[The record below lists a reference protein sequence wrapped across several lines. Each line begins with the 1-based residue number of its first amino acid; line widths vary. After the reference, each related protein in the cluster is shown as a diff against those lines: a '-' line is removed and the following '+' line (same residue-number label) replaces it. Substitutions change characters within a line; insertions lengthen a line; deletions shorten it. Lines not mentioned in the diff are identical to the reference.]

1 MNQINNYLKEQ
12 FPEMI
17 NLTKELINIDSQSD
31 DVPGVQKVA
40 DVLSQK
46 MSELGMTTRQIDQ
59 GKPGTVL
66 IGKLAGDPVL
76 KPVILLGHMDT
87 VFPRGTVE
95 KHPFK
100 IVGDK
105 MMGPGIFDMKPGLV
119 IGLFAIQTLIKL
131 KLTKRPIKMI
141 VVSDEEKLHMHS
153 QAYDIIAEESQG
165 GAYGLNLEGSKDD
178 PHHVGTHN
186 RGGMIVDVTVH
197 GRAAH
202 SGAEPEKGR
211 SAIVELAHQII
222 KFNQLIDLDA
232 GVHVN
237 SGIVQ
242 GGVSENIIP
251 DEATTSLGVRFKTN
265 QQRDELLT
273 QIKEIAAKPTISGTT
288 TTVKVRTKIDSME
301 ETADVQELFGQLSQV
316 AQEIGYGKLEAVG
329 GGGASDAGI
338 MVARGVPTI
347 DAMGVVGSGAHS
359 EQEHASAK
367 SLLNRATLIANFIT
381 RKG

>member
-66 IGKLAGDPVL
+66 IGELAGDPGL

-100 IVGDK
+100 IEDDK

-119 IGLFAIQTLIKL
+119 IGLFAIQALVKL
-131 KLTKRPIKMI
+131 KLIKRPIKMI

-153 QAYDIIAEESQG
+153 RAYDIIAEESQG
-165 GAYGLNLEGSKDD
+165 GAYGLNLEGSKDY

-211 SAIVELAHQII
+211 SAIVELAYQII

-237 SGIVQ
+237 SGIVH

-301 ETADVQELFGQLSQV
+301 ETADVQELFGQLDQV
-316 AQEIGYGKLEAVG
+316 AQETGYGKLEAVG

>member
-17 NLTKELINIDSQSD
+17 KLTKELINIDSQSD

-40 DVLSQK
+40 DILNQK
-46 MSELGMTTRQIDQ
+46 MSELGMATRQIDQ

-66 IGKLAGDPVL
+66 IGELAGDPGL

-100 IVGDK
+100 IEGDK
-105 MMGPGIFDMKPGLV
+105 MMGPGIFDMKSGLV
-119 IGLFAIQTLIKL
+119 IGLFAIQALVKL

-153 QAYDIIAEESQG
+153 RAYDIIAEESQG
-165 GAYGLNLEGSKDD
+165 GAYGLNLEGSKED

-237 SGIVQ
+237 SGIVH

-273 QIKEIAAKPTISGTT
+273 QIKEIAAKPTIFGTT

-301 ETADVQELFGQLSQV
+301 ETADVQELFGQLNQV

-329 GGGASDAGI
+329 GGGTSDAGI

-347 DAMGVVGSGAHS
+347 DAMGIVGSGAHS
-359 EQEHASAK
+359 EQEHASAE

>member
-40 DVLSQK
+40 DVLNQK

-66 IGKLAGDPVL
+66 IGELAGAPGL

-100 IVGDK
+100 IEGDK
-105 MMGPGIFDMKPGLV
+105 MMGPGILDMKPGLV
-119 IGLFAIQTLIKL
+119 IGLFAIQALIKL

-153 QAYDIIAEESQG
+153 RAYDIIAEESQG
-165 GAYGLNLEGSKDD
+165 GAYGLNLEGSEED

-237 SGIVQ
+237 SGIVH

-301 ETADVQELFGQLSQV
+301 ETADVQELFGQLNQV
-316 AQEIGYGKLEAVG
+316 AQETGYGKLEAVG

-359 EQEHASAK
+359 EQEHASAE

>member
-40 DVLSQK
+40 DVLNQK
-46 MSELGMTTRQIDQ
+46 MSELGITTRQIDQ

-66 IGKLAGDPVL
+66 IGELAGDPGL

-100 IVGDK
+100 IEGDK
-105 MMGPGIFDMKPGLV
+105 MMGPGIFDMKSGLV
-119 IGLFAIQTLIKL
+119 TGLFAIQALVKL

-237 SGIVQ
+237 SGIVR

-301 ETADVQELFGQLSQV
+301 ETADVQELFGQLDQV
-316 AQEIGYGKLEAVG
+316 AQETGYGKLEAVG

-359 EQEHASAK
+359 EQEHASAE